1 MNEKTKALF
10 GKSRAFVFYSIIKK
24 QNTQAMDAACAFG
37 DMEFWPP

>member
-24 QNTQAMDAACAFG
+24 QNTQPMDAACAFG

>member
-10 GKSRAFVFYSIIKK
+10 GKSRAFVFYSII
-24 QNTQAMDAACAFG
+24 TQAMDAACAFG